1 MKTEKIISCIEL
13 RRVEG
18 TFKYRDGTIYKQILF
33 ANADQTEEDWKS
45 CFNVMAKISDSELVS
60 FEAID

>member
-1 MKTEKIISCIEL
+1 MENEKIVSCIEL

-18 TFKYRDGTIYKQILF
+18 TFRYRDGTIYKQILF

-45 CFNVMAKISDSELVS
+45 CFNMMAEISNSELLS
-60 FEAID
+60 FEAIE